1 MWKVVLMSMILIWM
15 KWIIWNNVRE
25 LGDIMKKIFA
35 IALFLLGIVFNADAA
50 IDKSKAQSMVE

>member
-1 MWKVVLMSMILIWM
+1 
-15 KWIIWNNVRE
+15 
-25 LGDIMKKIFA
+25 MKKIFA